1 MPLRVSSIGV
11 CLCISQTV
19 ASSQFK
25 FGAMDIMWE
34 EKLVFVTSHSNEK
47 TGIYTYP
54 ILEHLTQYQ
63 VSESSPYVNLSL

>member
-1 MPLRVSSIGV
+1 
-11 CLCISQTV
+11 
-19 ASSQFK
+19 
-25 FGAMDIMWE
+25 MDIMWE